1 MVLFPE
7 TNLIPLCLNH
17 HIWSWQNLIYTNVKV
32 AITHNGKSKIN
43 GGYFFAKSH
52 GEVTFI
58 LKGIENWGH
67 RASCQFLKNPKISTF
82 ISLDQRQ
89 SFFCIYNGQQ
99 LLPTTLHHQ
108 WASQKRTIS
117 YNQKK
122 KFTLP
127 VFSYIE
133 QNCKR
138 FLDDSFIFLRLS
150 LIKPNKLLD
159 ELNNINL
166 AIQFTVKINY
176 NPTPIS
182 WYHEN

>member
-1 MVLFPE
+1 MFFL
-7 TNLIPLCLNH
+7 
-17 HIWSWQNLIYTNVKV
+17 HIQWT
-32 AITHNGKSKIN
+32 TT
-43 GGYFFAKSH
+43 FANYATSSV
-52 GEVTFI
+52 GF
-58 LKGIENWGH
+58 
-67 RASCQFLKNPKISTF
+67 
-82 ISLDQRQ
+82 
-89 SFFCIYNGQQ
+89 
-99 LLPTTLHHQ
+99 
-108 WASQKRTIS
+108 QKKTIS

-182 WYHEN
+182 